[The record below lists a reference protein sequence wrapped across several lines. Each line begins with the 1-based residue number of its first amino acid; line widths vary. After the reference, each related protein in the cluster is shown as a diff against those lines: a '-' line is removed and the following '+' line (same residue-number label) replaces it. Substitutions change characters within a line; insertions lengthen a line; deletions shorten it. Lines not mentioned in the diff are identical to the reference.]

1 MVLDWSGTILPRYYL
16 VRKVPNQANLP
27 AVAGR
32 FPKAQDKTELSQLFP
47 TEKMRSDEDADEVDG
62 FDVFA
67 GSDGPSECFGQF
79 SPPAMPF
86 LLRSILVTIVAII
99 IILNIVN
106 IIIIIVIIRW
116 FSWKTNGS
124 GTLPNLEAR
133 EISGSGVGAQTGAG
147 HHLM

>member
-1 MVLDWSGTILPRYYL
+1 MS
-16 VRKVPNQANLP
+16 K
-27 AVAGR
+27 
-32 FPKAQDKTELSQLFP
+32 LFP
-47 TEKMRSDEDADEVDG
+47 TEKMRSDEDEDVDEVDG
-62 FDVFA
+62 GDVFA

-86 LLRSILVTIVAII
+86 LQRSILVTIVAII
-99 IILNIVN
+99 IILNIVI

>member
-1 MVLDWSGTILPRYYL
+1 MDLP
-16 VRKVPNQANLP
+16 
-27 AVAGR
+27 
-32 FPKAQDKTELSQLFP
+32 
-47 TEKMRSDEDADEVDG
+47 DEVDG
-62 FDVFA
+62 FDVVSGA
-67 GSDGPSECFGQF
+67 DGPSECFGQF

-99 IILNIVN
+99 IILN
-106 IIIIIVIIRW
+106 IVIIRW

>member
-1 MVLDWSGTILPRYYL
+1 MDWSGTILPRNYL

-86 LLRSILVTIVAII
+86 LQRSILVTIVPIILILILII
-99 IILNIVN
+99 IT
-106 IIIIIVIIRW
+106 IIVIVTMHNAKVEKW
-116 FSWKTNGS
+116 G
-124 GTLPNLEAR
+124 
-133 EISGSGVGAQTGAG
+133 
-147 HHLM
+147 